1 VAHLRCTDLHVRF
14 PDTDVEALAGVD
26 LDVPEGG
33 RLVLVGASG
42 SGKSSLLRAIAG
54 ALPVASGR
62 IRFDERD
69 VTHLPSRDRDVA
81 MVHQTGTLQP
91 HLNVRRNLGFR
102 LRLRGTPRA
111 EERQRVRA
119 EARAFELTELL
130 GRRPATLS
138 TGERHE
144 VALARTLVRR
154 CAVLLLD
161 EPFARVDAHRV
172 ATLRRELLAVQQGY
186 GVTTVLATND
196 AVTAHAFGEQV
207 AVLHAGRVVQSG
219 APQAV
224 ADAPASTQVAELLVV
239 PPVNLIPGAV
249 ERRAAGDV
257 LLAGPLRIPLRRPL
271 PARRVTVGLRPR
283 DLRLT
288 EHGVPVPIRHRAVLG
303 DEVELAVGRAGDPP
317 LRVLTG
323 REAPPVGTSVGL
335 RVDPAR
341 VHVFDATSG
350 SALRHGL

>member
-1 VAHLRCTDLHVRF
+1 VAHLRCTDLHVRHH
-14 PDTDVEALAGVD
+14 DTDVEALAGID
-26 LDVPEGG
+26 LDVPDGT
-33 RLVLVGASG
+33 RMVLVGASG
-42 SGKSSLLRAIAG
+42 SGKTSLLRAIAG
-54 ALPVASGR
+54 VLPVASGR
-62 IRFDERD
+62 IVFDGLD
-69 VTHLPSRDRDVA
+69 VTHLPPRDRDVA

-111 EERQRVRA
+111 EERQRVSA
-119 EARAFELTELL
+119 EARAFELTNLL

-144 VALARTLVRR
+144 VALARTLVQR

-196 AVTAHAFGEQV
+196 AVTAHAFGDQV
-207 AVLHAGRVVQSG
+207 AVLHHGRVLQAG
-219 APQAV
+219 DPRAV

-239 PPVNLIPGAV
+239 PPVNLIPGAI

-257 LLAGPLRIPLRRPL
+257 LLAGPLRIPLRRRL
-271 PARRVTVGLRPR
+271 PARRVTVGVRPR

-288 EHGVPVPIRHRAVLG
+288 DHGVPVPVRLRAVLG
-303 DEVELAVGRAGDPP
+303 DEVELTVGRAGDPS
-317 LRVLTG
+317 LRVITG
-323 REAPPVGTSVGL
+323 RDAPPVGATVQL
-335 RVDPAR
+335 QVDPGR
-341 VHVFDATSG
+341 VQVFDATSG
-350 SALRHGL
+350 SALRHAL

>member
-33 RLVLVGASG
+33 RLVLVGPSG